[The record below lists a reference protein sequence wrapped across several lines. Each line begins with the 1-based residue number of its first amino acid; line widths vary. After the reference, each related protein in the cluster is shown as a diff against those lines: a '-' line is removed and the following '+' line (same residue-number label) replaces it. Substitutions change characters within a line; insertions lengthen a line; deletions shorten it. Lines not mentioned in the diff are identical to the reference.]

1 VLNFNLIYDI
11 LQMKISIL
19 ILFLSL
25 CSFGTS
31 FKLRSR
37 FHMNSKLR
45 SSNKNKSKKAKW
57 ALLKN
62 NNEVE

>member
-1 VLNFNLIYDI
+1 
-11 LQMKISIL
+11 MKISIL